1 MHNTMYYDL
10 ADDEGVR
17 VRLQEVPH
25 TQLKGWLG
33 DAATGRMQKQWG
45 DLESF
50 SGIGKDKW

>member
-1 MHNTMYYDL
+1 MYYDL
-10 ADDEGVR
+10 VDDEGVR
-17 VRLQEVPH
+17 VRLQEVPY

-50 SGIGKDKW
+50 SGIGKEKW